1 MKIDIRSRGKLP
13 DHLRAHVER
22 RVRFA
27 LGRFG
32 HRIQR
37 VTVSVADVNGPRG
50 GVDLRCRV
58 IADLGSLGRLTA
70 EWADNSL
77 TAAVDRAADRIARS
91 VARTI
96 ERSRDVWTP
105 LSSL

>member
-1 MKIDIRSRGKLP
+1 MKIEIRRRGKLP
-13 DHLRAHVER
+13 DHLRAYVER
-22 RVRFA
+22 RVHFA

-37 VTVSVADVNGPRG
+37 VTVRIPDVNGPRG
-50 GVDLRCRV
+50 GVDQQCRV
-58 IADLGSLGRLTA
+58 IADLGSLGRLTV
-70 EWADNSL
+70 EWVDNSL
-77 TAAVDRAADRIARS
+77 TAAVDHAADRIARS

-105 LSSL
+105 LSSP